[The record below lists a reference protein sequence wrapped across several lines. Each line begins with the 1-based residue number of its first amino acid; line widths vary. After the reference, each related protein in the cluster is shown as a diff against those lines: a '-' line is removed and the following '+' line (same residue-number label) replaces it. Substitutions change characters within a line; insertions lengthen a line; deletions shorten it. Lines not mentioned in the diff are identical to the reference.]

1 MRIWGLGL
9 SRTNIK
15 RRGDC
20 IMSRIYTIDL
30 TSVGNQSEKTKTFLE
45 NATNEETREWIIDQV
60 QQGNIYVDSI
70 IEEPSWEDEPPIFEE
85 DV

>member
-1 MRIWGLGL
+1 
-9 SRTNIK
+9 
-15 RRGDC
+15 
-20 IMSRIYTIDL
+20 MSRKYTIDL
-30 TSVGNQSEKTKTFLE
+30 TSVGNQSKKTKTFLE

>member
-1 MRIWGLGL
+1 
-9 SRTNIK
+9 
-15 RRGDC
+15 
-20 IMSRIYTIDL
+20 MSRIYTIDL

-60 QQGNIYVDSI
+60 QQGNIHIDSI
-70 IEEPSWEDEPPIFEE
+70 VEEPSWEDAPEGLWE

>member
-1 MRIWGLGL
+1 
-9 SRTNIK
+9 
-15 RRGDC
+15 
-20 IMSRIYTIDL
+20 MSRKYTIDL
-30 TSVGNQSEKTKTFLE
+30 TSVGNQSKRTKTFLE

>member
-1 MRIWGLGL
+1 
-9 SRTNIK
+9 
-15 RRGDC
+15 
-20 IMSRIYTIDL
+20 MSRIYTIDL